1 MKIMLKNG
9 KLYLSQASHKLYFV
23 WSWKKREGREK
34 EERRKRE
41 VKVFREASARS
52 SSSAKSRSN

>member
-41 VKVFREASARS
+41 GRE
-52 SSSAKSRSN
+52 K